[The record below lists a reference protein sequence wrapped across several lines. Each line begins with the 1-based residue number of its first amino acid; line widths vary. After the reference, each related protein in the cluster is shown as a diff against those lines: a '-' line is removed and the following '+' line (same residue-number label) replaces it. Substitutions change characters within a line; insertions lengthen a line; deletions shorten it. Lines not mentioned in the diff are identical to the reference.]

1 MKKYVVRESN
11 TGIKMIEVWQGDTW
25 VVAINPKLDNPR
37 GVAEGICKVLNEQN
51 KYILPTKNYGGGYI
65 RKLTKKEKERQKAIM
80 EHRLTLENE

>member
-1 MKKYVVRESN
+1 MKKYIAYDSRLF
-11 TGIKMIEVWQGDTW
+11 TGIKQGKIKI
-25 VVAINPKLDNPR
+25 AIISQELDNPL

-80 EHRLTLENE
+80 EHRLILENE